1 MKFSYYNV
9 TKNLFIIIANIEGCA
24 AIMAENSDFNISIG
38 NRIRL
43 IREAQKKTREQVAE
57 AADISAQFLFYIET
71 GRKSMTAKT
80 IVNLAKA
87 LNVTT
92 DFILLGSVTPM
103 AKIVNDLEGLLPEDL
118 NLAEQFIK
126 KFSEGA
132 MNAYK

>member
-1 MKFSYYNV
+1 
-9 TKNLFIIIANIEGCA
+9 
-24 AIMAENSDFNISIG
+24 MAENSDFNISIG

>member
-1 MKFSYYNV
+1 MS
-9 TKNLFIIIANIEGCA
+9 
-24 AIMAENSDFNISIG
+24 ENSDFNISIG